1 MSEINKVGMGDAYEA
16 SVISNP
22 GQNAA
27 FGISGRY
34 DVKCHDKEGN
44 MKWEDSIE
52 NLVVNTGLTV
62 TLNGSLSNAAQG
74 AVFMGLK
81 GSYSVVAATTLSL
94 LVADTSNGE
103 LIGYTVG
110 GSVVRAS
117 PSFTAVA
124 AGTTSISPTAAQV
137 FVMTAAQTVFG
148 CFLVTG
154 TGGSSTQRSTGGQL
168 FSAGN
173 FSSSKVVAI
182 GDSLSV
188 TYTATGTSS

>member
-16 SVISNP
+16 SVTSNP

-52 NLVVNTGLTV
+52 NLVVNTGLSV
-62 TLNGSLSNAAQG
+62 TLNGSLTNTAQG

-110 GSVVRAS
+110 GSTVRAS

-137 FVMTAAQTVFG
+137 FLITVGQTVNG

-154 TGGSSTQRSTGGQL
+154 TGASNTQRSTGGQL

-173 FSSSKVVAI
+173 FSSSKIVSP

>member
-16 SVISNP
+16 SVTSNP

-52 NLVVNTGLTV
+52 NLVVNTGLSI
-62 TLNGSLSNAAQG
+62 TLNGSLANAAQG
-74 AVFMGLK
+74 PVFMGLK
-81 GSYSVVAATTLSL
+81 GSYSVVAGTTLSL

-103 LIGYTVG
+103 LVGYTVG
-110 GSVVRAS
+110 GTEVRAS

-137 FVMTAAQTVFG
+137 FLITVGQEVFG

-154 TGGSSTQRSTGGQL
+154 TGASSTQRSTGGQL

-173 FSSSKVVAI
+173 FSSSKVVSP